1 MATGEVD
8 LLVDALDVGATVAIY
23 EEAEALEVVVN
34 RITVAGDED
43 DRVIWADV
51 ASGLE
56 VLDVV
61 AAATATTTALEAAER
76 VSDLSILD
84 LSQFRQS

>member
-1 MATGEVD
+1 VATGEVD